1 VRTSPYVPSIV
12 SRELR
17 RIGEGIQTARLR
29 RNMSQQELADRLGV
43 SIHTVR
49 AVEAGKAGTGV
60 GTYLH
65 ALWVLDLIET
75 VSQVADPALDEVGKA
90 LEASDRRRRSSP
102 TTGRLDDAF

>member
-1 VRTSPYVPSIV
+1 MRASPHVPSVV

-49 AVEAGKAGTGV
+49 AVEAGKAGTGI

-65 ALWVLDLIET
+65 AIWVLDLIET
-75 VSQVADPALDEVGKA
+75 VSRMADPALDHVGRA
-90 LEASDRRRRSSP
+90 YEASDRRQRSRP
-102 TTGRLDDAF
+102 TMGRLDDAF